1 MKTVKTTIFEYIQQ
15 EIYSDVHNQNGLQ
28 TKDIATALNLH
39 RPNVSAI
46 LNELV
51 KEGKLTKTNSRP
63 VYYRL
68 AASPYQNSDA
78 SCFNEMIGANG
89 SLKNAIQLAKAAILY
104 PNSSLNVLISA
115 KVGCGTTYFA
125 SLMHKFAVEQ
135 KVLAPQAPFVY
146 VDCRHYHK
154 NIGLLDELLFG
165 LEQNHQKGYFYQAK
179 QGILFI
185 DNVELL
191 DAKQLSRLY
200 GFLETGQIFLDEQAQ
215 YYDCSDVLLLLATA
229 QPGSPIARMVPVIID
244 LPELK
249 ARPLKERLDL
259 VNHLFQIEATNS
271 KRDIEVTI
279 EAIKALLLADVDYN
293 IKGLALEIKAACANA
308 YMRVVNEQEQDIC
321 VCVNDFKGSIKKGLL
336 NLKYNNLEIDSL
348 LGDRELIIYD
358 KQWVIN
364 EPLNDEMY
372 LEIQRQYNELA
383 SLGIND
389 ASIEKVMNTHVNNLF
404 KKYRYYKGLDSLN
417 NLEQLSK
424 IVDQRVIDLV
434 SKFLEVTKK
443 ELSRSFKPN
452 VFYGLCLHLNSL
464 LTLNLDNQRVDNDQ
478 IVKIIQDYPQEYTAS
493 VQFAQVVKDNLGL
506 ELPIQE
512 VVLLAM
518 FLIESDETS
527 EKGHPVLLYI
537 MHGDMTAQSLMNVT
551 NSLTHCNNTY
561 SYDLSLGMTTAT
573 AMTQIKELIQTID
586 QGQGVIVIYDMGS
599 IKTMLEAISEEI
611 DVKIRYINIPVT
623 LVGIDIA
630 RKCAMET
637 DVDYVYHM
645 ANLELNNMYINEEKH
660 NEAII
665 TLCHTGEGGAL
676 QLKRY
681 IDQYSKLKIKTIPLA
696 ISSRDELLKE
706 VMSLQKTYSI
716 HCFVGTYDPKMFGI
730 PFIPIAKVF
739 EHPKSELDRIIMF
752 EPVNSHTFDYRQVY
766 AFLQEQFKYVS
777 IAKLKSVLPD
787 IIDEF
792 SLLYNLNEDQRGG
805 LFMHLSCLVERL
817 LDGKS
822 SAKNRDK
829 NKILSVFE
837 EDYQIVSKIIKP
849 LEKTFKVIIDDDEI
863 ATIIM
868 IIKKI

>member
-1 MKTVKTTIFEYIQQ
+1 MKTVKTTIFEYIQK
-15 EIYSDVHNQNGLQ
+15 EIYSDSQNQEGLQ
-28 TKDIATALNLH
+28 TKDIAEALNLH
-39 RPNVSAI
+39 RPNVSAT

-51 KEGKLTKTNSRP
+51 KEGKLTKTNTRP

-68 AASPYQNSDA
+68 ASSQYQNSEE
-78 SCFNEMIGANG
+78 SCFNEMIGSNG

-104 PNSSLNVLISA
+104 PNSSLNVLLSA

-125 SLMHKFAVEQ
+125 SLMHKFAIEK
-135 KVLAPQAPFVY
+135 KVLGQKAPFVY

-154 NIGLLDELLFG
+154 NIALLDELLFG
-165 LEQNHQKGYFYQAK
+165 VDGNYQKSYFYQAK
-179 QGILFI
+179 KGILFI

-200 GFLETGQIFLDEQAQ
+200 SFLETGQIFLDEQANF
-215 YYDCSDVLLLLATA
+215 YDCSDVILILSTA
-229 QPGSPIARMVPVIID
+229 SSNSPVARLVPVIIE

-259 VNHLFQIEATNS
+259 INHLFQIEATNS

-279 EAIKALLLADVDYN
+279 ESIKALLLADIDYN
-293 IKGLALEIKAACANA
+293 IKGLAMEIKSACANA
-308 YMRVVNEQEQDIC
+308 YMRVVNENGQDIC

-336 NLKYNNLEIDSL
+336 NLKYSSLEIASL
-348 LGDRELIIYD
+348 LGDREAVVYD
-358 KQWVIN
+358 KQGTIN

-383 SLGIND
+383 SLGINA

-404 KKYRYYKGLDSLN
+404 KKYRYYKGMDSLN

-434 SKFLEVTKK
+434 RKFLDVTQKD
-443 ELSRSFKPN
+443 LNRSFKPN

-464 LTLNLDNQRVDNDQ
+464 LTLNLENQRVDNDQ

-493 VQFAQVVKDNLGL
+493 MQFSQVVKNELDL

-512 VVLLAM
+512 VVLIAM

-527 EKGHPVLLYI
+527 EQGHPVLLYI
-537 MHGDMTAQSLMNVT
+537 MHGDMTAHSLMNVT

-561 SYDLSLGMTTAT
+561 SYDLSLGMDTTQ
-573 AMTQIKELIQTID
+573 AMAQIKELIQTID

-599 IKTMLEAISEEI
+599 IKTMLDTISEEI
-611 DVKIRYINIPVT
+611 DVKIRHINIPVT

-630 RKCAMET
+630 RKCAMES
-637 DVDYVYHM
+637 DIDYVYHM
-645 ANLELNNMYINEEKH
+645 ANLELNNMYMNEEKH

-665 TLCHTGEGGAL
+665 TLCHTGEGGAI

-681 IDQYSKLKIKTIPLA
+681 IDQYSKLKIRTIPLA

-706 VMSLQKTYSI
+706 VMALQKTYRI

-730 PFIPIAKVF
+730 PFIPIAKIF
-739 EHPKSELDRIIMF
+739 ENSKSDLDRIIMF
-752 EPVNSHTFDYRQVY
+752 EPINSHTFDYRQVY
-766 AFLQEQFKYVS
+766 AFLEEQFHYVS
-777 IAKLKSVLPD
+777 IPKLKSILPD

-792 SLLYNLNEDQRGG
+792 SVIYNLNEDQRGG
-805 LFMHLSCLVERL
+805 LFMHLACLVERL

-837 EDYQIVSKIIKP
+837 EDYQMVCRIIKP
-849 LEKTFKVIIDDDEI
+849 LEKIFKVIIDDDEI